1 MPSAAERLEPKLEA
15 VLCRLCE
22 RLGELSVT
30 QAVKIP
36 YLVDLVA
43 NHILGEPIT
52 EGTHQTWK
60 MGVVTR
66 EVWFYA
72 QQGGHIH
79 DPFIIKGSNQHPGGK
94 RIYLGGEPDVELT
107 GEQLE
112 IIDVVADIW
121 GGYDAKRLGRFTKAL
136 NTHLDSDIWGAN
148 QPASIDEDAF
158 ARLAAGWEAFNRRLP
173 SLDFADRRHWGEPIE
188 DPAEYLERELGA

>member
-1 MPSAAERLEPKLEA
+1 MPSASERLEPKLEA

-22 RLGELSVT
+22 RLGVLSVT

-36 YLVDLVA
+36 YIVDIVA
-43 NHILGEPIT
+43 KHILGEPIT

-66 EVWFYA
+66 EVWVYA

-79 DPFIIKGSNQHPGGK
+79 DPFIIKDSNQYAGGK
-94 RIYLGGEPDVELT
+94 RIYLGGEPDVDLT
-107 GEQLE
+107 PEQLE
-112 IIDVVADIW
+112 IVDVVAEIW
-121 GGYDAKRLGRFTKAL
+121 GGYEAERLGRFTKSL
-136 NTHLDSDIWGAN
+136 NTHLESSVWGAN
-148 QPASIDEDAF
+148 QQASIGEDAF

-173 SLDFADRRHWGEPIE
+173 SLDFSDQRHWGEPVD
-188 DPAEYLERELGA
+188 DPLEYIERELSA